1 MFSNVQLRLQFLIL
15 LWGFTG
21 VFGKLITLSALP
33 IVWYRTGVAALAIFL
48 YLHLKGVK
56 INISQSQLLQ
66 FLGIGFIIALHWFTF
81 YWSIKVSNVSVAL
94 STLSMGALF
103 TSFLEPLFFRW
114 KIDFQE
120 VIIAIVVSACVMIIF
135 RASPQY
141 ALGIGLG
148 ILCSFLSALFSV
160 LNAKAQKGS
169 NPINITLIEMLG
181 GFICINLL
189 MIFVQ
194 PKSFVE
200 VFSVDWINFGWLIL
214 LGVVF
219 TAFAQIEMVALLK
232 HVSPYT
238 LLLNVNLEPV
248 YGIILAYLIFGQSE
262 QMSSIFYVATGVM
275 IFAIVINSLIKRKRN
290 SKKGHSVLD
299 NKLK

>member
-21 VFGKLITLSALP
+21 IFGKLITLSALP

-48 YLHLKGVK
+48 YLRLKGVK
-56 INISQSQLLQ
+56 INVSKPQLFQ

-103 TSFLEPLFFRW
+103 TSFLEPLFFRR
-114 KIDFQE
+114 KIDLQE
-120 VIIAIVVSACVMIIF
+120 VIIAVVVSACVMMIF

-160 LNAKAQKGS
+160 LNAKVQKGS
-169 NPINITLIEMLG
+169 NPMNITLVEMFG

-189 MIFVQ
+189 MLFVQ
-194 PKSFVE
+194 PEGFAE
-200 VFSVDWINFGWLIL
+200 VFTVDWINFGWLIL

-238 LLLNVNLEPV
+238 MLLNVNLEPV

-262 QMSSIFYVATGVM
+262 QMSSTFYIATGVM
-275 IFAIVINSLIKRKRN
+275 IVAIIVNGLVKQRRIRKLKTAAKNSLK
-290 SKKGHSVLD
+290 
-299 NKLK
+299 